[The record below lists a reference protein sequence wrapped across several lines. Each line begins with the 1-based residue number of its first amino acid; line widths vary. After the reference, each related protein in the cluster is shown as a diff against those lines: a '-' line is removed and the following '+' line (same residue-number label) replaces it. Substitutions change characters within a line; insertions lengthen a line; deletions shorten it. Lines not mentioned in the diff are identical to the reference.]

1 MVSNM
6 EDLSFLQTKLM
17 HQDTL
22 TQMNQDL
29 LTQEVGH
36 QVMDLLTPENQV
48 MDLPIQIDKDQELSL
63 SHRSCRSWSLD
74 SVLDRLFIKPVR
86 LSTVQIYPPKISP
99 ELSLSLVGSAEVE
112 A

>member
-1 MVSNM
+1 M

-17 HQDTL
+17 DQDTL

-36 QVMDLLTPENQV
+36 QVMDLLTQENQV

-63 SHRSCRSWSLD
+63 S
-74 SVLDRLFIKPVR
+74 
-86 LSTVQIYPPKISP
+86 
-99 ELSLSLVGSAEVE
+99 
-112 A
+112 